1 MKYIQ
6 TLKNKKEFDFVYKNS
21 KKYRSQICD
30 ICILDAKTIN
40 KFYNKFKKVQKTHTI
55 GLSISKK
62 IGNAVE
68 RNLVKRRLRVICK
81 EFLIGINHKQTKYIF
96 IIITKNEI
104 IKTSFSNL
112 KEQIYNQLLL
122 TNKQDANK
130 QNGRINDKN

>member
-30 ICILDAKTIN
+30 ICILENKAIN

-55 GLSISKK
+55 GLSVSKK
-62 IGNAVE
+62 IGNAVK
-68 RNLVKRRLRVICK
+68 RNLIKRRLRVICK
-81 EFLIGINHKQTKYIF
+81 EFLVGINQKQMKYIF

-104 IKTSFSNL
+104 IKIPFLNL
-112 KEQIYNQLLL
+112 KEQVYNQLLL
-122 TNKQDANK
+122 ANK
-130 QNGRINDKN
+130 SNSRIDYEN